1 MQNNFYLHQVG
12 DFKGKYNITAQEESV
27 KNKHSKRMSKLDM
40 VTLKL
45 DVKVQWDNGNI
56 EDYSLSSNC
65 LRLFDNGPSGT
76 VILQI

>member
-1 MQNNFYLHQVG
+1 
-12 DFKGKYNITAQEESV
+12 
-27 KNKHSKRMSKLDM
+27 MSKLNM